1 MVAFNF
7 KGAINLN
14 FDIFIDRLLT
24 EKDICL
30 SKTVSFLLFYKKDK
44 RVFDLININFNGSWF
59 NLKNH
64 IIIETVYDIQYQI

>member
-1 MVAFNF
+1 MVAFNLED
-7 KGAINLN
+7 AINLN

-44 RVFDLININFNGSWF
+44 RVFDLININFGGSWF

-64 IIIETVYDIQYQI
+64 IIIETIYDTQN

>member
-1 MVAFNF
+1 MVAFNLED
-7 KGAINLN
+7 AINLN